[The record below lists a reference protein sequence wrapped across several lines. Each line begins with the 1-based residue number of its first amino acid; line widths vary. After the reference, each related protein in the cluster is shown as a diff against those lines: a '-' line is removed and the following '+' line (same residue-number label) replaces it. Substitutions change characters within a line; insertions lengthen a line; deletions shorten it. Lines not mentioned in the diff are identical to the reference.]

1 MSRSGLSLD
10 PRGMIATV
18 GVCVAITF
26 PTGAVADEVEE
37 LFNALGLAEIIAVM
51 QVEGI
56 EYGDQIA
63 TDMLAGRS
71 PDDWLETV
79 REIYSYQRM
88 EGAVLAGL
96 RAELEGTDIA
106 AMTAFFEAEPGRSIV
121 ALEVSGRQALLDD
134 AVEEAAKDALAD
146 AEGSARLELV
156 RDYIAANDLVET
168 NVVGALNSNYAFYT
182 GLVGGG
188 AFDLTDDQIL
198 TEVWASEPEIRANTT
213 AWIESFLL
221 MAYAPLSDDDL
232 EVYVAFS
239 ETEAGQEL
247 NSALFATF
255 DPLFEDISMALGLG
269 AARFLAGEE
278 L

>member
-71 PDDWLETV
+71 PDDWQETV
-79 REIYSYQRM
+79 RKIYSYERM

>member
-10 PRGMIATV
+10 SRGMIATV

-71 PDDWLETV
+71 PDDWQETV
-79 REIYSYQRM
+79 RKIYSYERM

>member
-10 PRGMIATV
+10 PRGMIATA
-18 GVCVAITF
+18 GVCVALAF

-71 PDDWLETV
+71 PDDWQETV
-79 REIYSYQRM
+79 RKIYSYERM